1 MIRLPKIINKTLSV
15 RLSLMV
21 VSAMALLL
29 MASMIVM
36 LYYSRKAVKE
46 EALQKASQAL
56 EATVQNIDNI
66 LLSVEQTAGNFY
78 FSLQPYIHQPDMM
91 HTYALELVESNPY
104 VVGCAI
110 AMKPGYYKDG
120 ELFMAYYHHSTTSA
134 NLPIVQS
141 ETFANRPY
149 TEQPW
154 YTVPMD
160 SYKPGWINPLG
171 DNWQTDEMTAVH
183 IASGQDPIITFSL
196 PIPGDDGKPAGVLGV
211 DVSLDLL
218 SRIILLVKPSPN
230 SYCTLLDS
238 IGSYIVHP
246 DGDRLIR
253 QTAFAISNIHSDPS
267 VREAAEA
274 MVSGQTGYKPFRM
287 NGIDYYVFYKP
298 FTRASIP
305 GRSME
310 ELGWSAGIIFPEE
323 DIFGDYHNLTYY
335 VLAIAVIGMLLL
347 FLLCRVIIHRQLKPL
362 LMLTATA
369 QRIAKG
375 KYDEPIGSGSNGSS
389 IRQRVG
395 SLAGMDEIDR
405 LQDNFQKMQQSLAVQ
420 IGELEQL
427 TATLKERN
435 EGLRVAYNEAQKAD
449 RMKTAFLHNMTN
461 QMVKP
466 AESINSDVDALCND
480 PDAATR
486 SQLADNIQVNGKT
499 ITELLNNLIKISDEQ
514 DSNIVRDNQN
524 TEITRKEG
532 GL

>member
-1 MIRLPKIINKTLSV
+1 MLRLPKIINKTLSL

-134 NLPIVQS
+134 NSPIVQS
-141 ETFANRPY
+141 ETFVNRPY
-149 TEQPW
+149 TEQLW
-154 YTVPMD
+154 YTRPMD
-160 SYKPGWINPLG
+160 TYKPGWMNPLG
-171 DNWQTDEMTAVH
+171 NNQQLGEVTETQNTSDYA
-183 IASGQDPIITFSL
+183 PIITFSL
-196 PIPGDDGKPAGVLGV
+196 PLSGDDGKPAGVLGV

-218 SRIILLVKPSPN
+218 SSIILSVKPSPN

-246 DGDRLIR
+246 DGDKLIR
-253 QTAFAISNIHSDPS
+253 QTVFTISGHYADPS
-267 VREAAEA
+267 VKEAAEA
-274 MVSGQTGYKPFRM
+274 MISGQTGYKPFRKD
-287 NGIDYYVFYKP
+287 NTDYYVFYKP
-298 FTRASIP
+298 FSRSAIP

-310 ELGWSAGIIFPEE
+310 RLGWSAGIIYPED
-323 DIFGDYHNLTYY
+323 DIFGDYNNLSYY

-362 LMLTATA
+362 LMLTASA

-375 KYDEPIGSGSNGSS
+375 KYFEPIPDSH
-389 IRQRVG
+389 QQ
-395 SLAGMDEIDR
+395 DEIGR
-405 LQDNFQKMQQSLAVQ
+405 LQDNFQKMQQSLASY

-427 TATLKERN
+427 TTTLKEHG
-435 EGLRVAYNEAQKAD
+435 EDLRTAYNEAQKAD
-449 RMKTAFLHNMTN
+449 RMKTSFLHNMTN
-461 QMVKP
+461 QMVGP
-466 AESINSDVDALCND
+466 ANSIDRDVDTLCNC
-480 PDAATR
+480 PDAANR
-486 SQLADNIQVNGKT
+486 SQLADNIQSNGKT
-499 ITELLNNLIKISDEQ
+499 ITDLLKNLINISDEER
-514 DSNIVRDNQN
+514 I
-524 TEITRKEG
+524 RKEG
-532 GL
+532 DDEK

>member
-1 MIRLPKIINKTLSV
+1 MLRLPKIINKTLSL

-134 NLPIVQS
+134 NSPIVQS
-141 ETFANRPY
+141 ETFVNRPY
-149 TEQPW
+149 TEQLW
-154 YTVPMD
+154 YTRPMD
-160 SYKPGWINPLG
+160 TYKPGWMNPLG
-171 DNWQTDEMTAVH
+171 NNQQLGEVRETQNTSDYA
-183 IASGQDPIITFSL
+183 PIITFSL
-196 PIPGDDGKPAGVLGV
+196 PLSGDDGKPAGVLGV

-218 SRIILLVKPSPN
+218 SSIILSVKPSPN
-230 SYCTLLDS
+230 SYCTLLDT

-246 DGDRLIR
+246 DGDKLIR
-253 QTAFAISNIHSDPS
+253 QTVFTISGHYADPS
-267 VREAAEA
+267 VKEAAEA
-274 MVSGQTGYKPFRM
+274 MISGQTGYKPFRKD
-287 NGIDYYVFYKP
+287 NTDYYVFYKP
-298 FTRASIP
+298 FSRAAIP

-310 ELGWSAGIIFPEE
+310 RLGWSAGIIYPED
-323 DIFGDYHNLTYY
+323 DIFGDYNNLSYY

-362 LMLTATA
+362 LMLTASA

-375 KYDEPIGSGSNGSS
+375 KYFEPIPDSH
-389 IRQRVG
+389 QQ
-395 SLAGMDEIDR
+395 DEIGR
-405 LQDNFQKMQQSLAVQ
+405 LQDNFQKMQQSLASY

-427 TATLKERN
+427 TTTLKEH
-435 EGLRVAYNEAQKAD
+435 EEDLRTAYNEAQKAD
-449 RMKTAFLHNMTN
+449 RMKTSFLHNMTN
-461 QMVKP
+461 QMVGP
-466 AESINSDVDALCND
+466 ANSIDRDVDTLCNC
-480 PDAATR
+480 PDAANR
-486 SQLADNIQVNGKT
+486 SQLADNIQSNGKT
-499 ITELLNNLIKISDEQ
+499 ITDLLKNLINISDEER
-514 DSNIVRDNQN
+514 I
-524 TEITRKEG
+524 RKEG
-532 GL
+532 DDEK